1 MRSMKIKLLLLLLI
15 LAVFLPLALHA
26 QCQVETEYNRFTN
39 VSTVGTPLD
48 YLTTPIG
55 VLFQSFTHDTHK
67 EADSIKMVLARGG
80 SSFRY
85 TDCHSVIILKDGVR
99 IDLPFDYK
107 PSMHSSG
114 ESVSEIWTATL
125 TLDML
130 YGLSRAKRVEYRIC
144 GDEYTVDETVLC
156 SGRLICEMR
165 SKKAD

>member
-1 MRSMKIKLLLLLLI
+1 MKTMLLLSFLL
-15 LAVFLPLALHA
+15 FLSVPLQG

-39 VSTVGTPLD
+39 VSSVGTPLD

-55 VLFQSFTHDTHK
+55 VLFQSFTHDTNK

-114 ESVSEIWTATL
+114 ESVSEIWTATI

-130 YGLSRAKRVEYRIC
+130 CGLSRAKRVEYRIC
-144 GDEYTVDETVLC
+144 GDEHAVDETVLC
-156 SGRLICEMR
+156 SGRLICEMS
-165 SKKAD
+165 SKEVD